1 MRRVI
6 LDTNFLIDCIRF
18 KIDLD
23 EIDRLIDEEYKIFI
37 PSTVLKELERISNGK
52 TKSSDLAKIALK
64 LIEQKGFK
72 IIDMKGRNTDE
83 SIIKSIEKNDVVGTN
98 DVELRKKLKTLRN
111 KTIYLRAKKYL
122 DMS

>member
-37 PSTVLKELERISNGK
+37 PSTVLRELEKMSKGK
-52 TKSSDLAKIALK
+52 TEAGNIAKIVLK
-64 LIEQKGFK
+64 LIGQKEFK
-72 IIDMKGRNTDE
+72 IINMKGRNTDE
-83 SIIKSIEKNDVVGTN
+83 SIIKSVEKNDVVGTN
-98 DVELRKKLKTLRN
+98 DVELKKKLKTLRN

-122 DMS
+122 DIS